1 MITAVDSSVLLDVF
15 TADPTFGAASR
26 EALRTCRDGGSL
38 VACEV
43 VWAEVGAAFG
53 DRTRAVAVMEQLG
66 IQYLA
71 AGRESATLC
80 GQEWRRYRSAGGPRR
95 RVIADFLIGA
105 HATVHAERLLTRDRG
120 FFRRYFTDVAV
131 LDPHPPD
138 VPPQRQ

>member
-15 TADPTFGAASR
+15 TADPTFGNAAR
-26 EALRTCRDGGSL
+26 EALRTCRADGSL

-53 DRTRAVAVMEQLG
+53 DRSRAATVMEQLG
-66 IQYLA
+66 IRYLA
-71 AGRESATLC
+71 LDLEAATWC
-80 GQEWRRYRSAGGPRR
+80 GQEWRRYRSAGGSRR

-120 FFRRYFTDVAV
+120 FFRSYFTEVAV
-131 LDPHPPD
+131 LNPHPPE